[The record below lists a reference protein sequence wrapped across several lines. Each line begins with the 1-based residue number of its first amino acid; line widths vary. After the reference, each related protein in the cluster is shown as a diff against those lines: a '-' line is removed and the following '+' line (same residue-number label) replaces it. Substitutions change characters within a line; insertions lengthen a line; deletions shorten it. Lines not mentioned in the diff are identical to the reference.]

1 MTCFSQRAT
10 LSIGR
15 KKASQPVHCVMRNLK
30 HWNMSS
36 VPVRRLLQTEDT
48 PGDTTVY
55 WTSWSEL
62 YGT

>member
-1 MTCFSQRAT
+1 MTSFRQRAT
-10 LSIGR
+10 KSNGR
-15 KKASQPVHCVMRNLK
+15 KKAIQPASCVMRNLK

-36 VPVRRLLQTEDT
+36 VPVRQLLLTEDT
-48 PGDTTVY
+48 LGDTTVY